1 MRKMRRMDRGESVW
15 LSPLLV
21 IAGPRVVVVTAGGLV
36 VGLGLLVFA
45 WWPLV
50 EGRR

>member
-1 MRKMRRMDRGESVW
+1 
-15 LSPLLV
+15 
-21 IAGPRVVVVTAGGLV
+21 VVVAALGDSGSESAVVAAGGLA